1 MTRELKGLKGI
12 RRQSVRERNDHTSL
26 GDVWRI
32 KGMELYFRS
41 RLISIFIPMALKSR
55 NGVKKKI
62 KCVKNGRSIEM

>member
-26 GDVWRI
+26 GDIRRM

-41 RLISIFIPMALKSR
+41 RLISIFIPMALKSQ
-55 NGVKKKI
+55 NGVEK
-62 KCVKNGRSIEM
+62 G